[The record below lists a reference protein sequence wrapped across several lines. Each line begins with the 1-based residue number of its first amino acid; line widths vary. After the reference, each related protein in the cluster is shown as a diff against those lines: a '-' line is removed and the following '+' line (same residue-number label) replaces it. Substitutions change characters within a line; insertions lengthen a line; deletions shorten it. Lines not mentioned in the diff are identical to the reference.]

1 MTVASLFLVVSSTQ
15 DALAAAVR
23 DELSRRDLPSTHVTP
38 SELASLPVVLTHEAV
53 SLWGRP
59 LAGVLWRSQ
68 PDPQLPTQVP
78 EPDRD
83 FAANEVRALWAAV
96 LDRPDVFAVPN
107 LPPEHQLS
115 RARWMEWRRHLDAVG
130 IPLSPLSFGVG
141 RPGDPWHP
149 YTDTSASPSP
159 GAHFA
164 SAVVAATGP
173 GGAAKSLVAAGR
185 VCDGADT
192 VVTRRVASWLSYWEA
207 GPTEVTL
214 DAQGSVLR
222 VDPPAAISQAACG
235 RIAPLLVEAYVEH
248 LAGG

>member
-1 MTVASLFLVVSSTQ
+1 MTVSPLFLVVSSTQ
-15 DALAAAVR
+15 DALAEAVR
-23 DELSRRDLPSTHVTP
+23 DELSRRDLPAAHVTP
-38 SELASLPVVLTHEAV
+38 SALASLPVVLTHEAV
-53 SLWGRP
+53 SLWGQP
-59 LAGVLWRSQ
+59 LLGVLWRAK

-107 LPPEHQLS
+107 LPPEHWLS

-130 IPLSPLSFGVG
+130 IPLSPLCFGAG
-141 RPGDPWHP
+141 APGTTWHP
-149 YTDTSASPSP
+149 YTDTSASPAP
-159 GAHFA
+159 GAHLA
-164 SAVVAATGP
+164 SAVVAATGRS
-173 GGAAKSLVAAGR
+173 GAVTCLVAAGR
-185 VCDGADT
+185 VCDGEDT

-214 DAQGSVLR
+214 DEEGAVLR
-222 VDPPAAISQAACG
+222 VDSPAVISQAACS
-235 RIAPLLVEAYVEH
+235 RIAPLVVEAYLEH